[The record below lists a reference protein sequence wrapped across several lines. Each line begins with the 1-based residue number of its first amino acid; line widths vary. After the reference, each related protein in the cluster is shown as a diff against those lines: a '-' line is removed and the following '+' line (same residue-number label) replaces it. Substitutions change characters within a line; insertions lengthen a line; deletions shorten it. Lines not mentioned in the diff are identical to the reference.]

1 MKNNVTSLIQY
12 RVVNVRYEM
21 KKFMLCI
28 VLVAM
33 LLESFGAVVERMVVR
48 QQWPW
53 FDDVKIEYL
62 LTGVD
67 SPVDVEL
74 SAESGEKR
82 LNLSDNHI
90 RGKCRLIDK
99 DGIYTLTIN
108 ARDIAENNPGVSL
121 KNVKFGLSA
130 VPATERSKEVIYKIF
145 DLQNRSVTDV
155 TRGELLNG
163 DYGSVETDYSKIG
176 EGYSTPL
183 SDVLIWTGV
192 TNYPGAKTTKLVMR
206 KIPAG
211 GFRYP
216 QDGVWGNAEYSI
228 TVSKP
233 YYIGVFEL
241 TQRQY
246 EFFCNTNNNSLSY
259 MNPAELACNVAD
271 DKPLQNFTVKKVIYD
286 DVRTWDSSTGA
297 MKILKD
303 LFSDSGSYYFDLP
316 TRAMWYRAMRA
327 ESTTYY
333 YDGIEGAPSNFDAD
347 ERIARLGRFAGT
359 GGIGVDGNGVVVTNG
374 TASVGS
380 YRPNAFGL
388 YDMIGNVME
397 CTRDYGHHFSSDST
411 DPISSTS
418 ASSNAFGI
426 YGNAWDRNACLWPQ
440 ESFNMNI
447 HAGSSKRSYIGVR
460 LSFFEDGHPN
470 KTNEE

>member
-1 MKNNVTSLIQY
+1 MKRSICALIS
-12 RVVNVRYEM
+12 
-21 KKFMLCI
+21 
-28 VLVAM
+28 VLAGTAIADATVA
-33 LLESFGAVVERMVVR
+33 AVKIR
-48 QQWPW
+48 QDWPW
-53 FDDVKIEYL
+53 SSDILVDYVVSGVTEPMDVSISAIGKDGRLQIPDSSVSGKRYMVAKDGAYRCSIDPIEAFGCGTGYLSGLKI
-62 LTGVD
+62 
-67 SPVDVEL
+67 DVTL
-74 SAESGEKR
+74 SRASSRSGEV
-82 LNLSDNHI
+82 L
-90 RGKCRLIDK
+90 
-99 DGIYTLTIN
+99 
-108 ARDIAENNPGVSL
+108 
-121 KNVKFGLSA
+121 
-130 VPATERSKEVIYKIF
+130 YKIF

-216 QDGVWGNAEYSI
+216 QNGIWGNAEYSI

-241 TQRQY
+241 TQGQY

-259 MNPAELACNVAD
+259 MNPAELACNVAA

-397 CTRDYGHHFSSDST
+397 CTRDYGYHFSSDST

-447 HAGSSKRSYIGVR
+447 HAGTSKRSYIGVR
-460 LSFFEDGHPN
+460 LSFFEDEHPN